1 LSHIVT
7 FRATLNVIEKTSI
20 QAATLDEASLQ
31 IPNGA
36 YTVLPVFPGGRR
48 IVRLDRHLARMDNTV
63 TLLGID
69 THFDHAQTRD
79 LMRACIEQTGLD
91 SARLRVTLP
100 RREPGVAYVSAEP
113 WQPYGPELYERGVR
127 VATVNARRDNPRAK
141 STHFIEPR
149 EELFKKLPK
158 GTYEAILCAPSGA
171 LLEGASSNFYA
182 VLDGE
187 LHTAQE
193 GMLIGV
199 ARSIVLDACA
209 QEPPMPLVREP
220 VNKSDLSNIGE
231 AMLSSASRGVVPIV
245 EIDGAPVRDG
255 LPGPVFAR
263 LHRRYQTLFKQEL
276 EPL

>member
-1 LSHIVT
+1 LSRVVT
-7 FRATLNVIEKTSI
+7 FRARLNGIEKTSI
-20 QAATLDEASLQ
+20 EAATLDEASLQ

-36 YTVLPVFPGGRR
+36 YTVLPVFPERR

-63 TLLGID
+63 GLLGID

-91 SARLRVTLP
+91 SARLRLTLP
-100 RREPGVAYVSAEP
+100 QRESGVAYVSVEP

-127 VATVNARRDNPRAK
+127 AATVNALRDNPRAK

-149 EELFKKLPK
+149 AALFEKLPE
-158 GTYEAILCAPSGA
+158 GIYEAILCGPDGDM
-171 LLEGASSNFYA
+171 LEGASSNFYA

-187 LHTAQE
+187 LRTAQE

-199 ARSIVLDACA
+199 ARSIVLDTCA
-209 QEPPMPLVREP
+209 QEPLVPLVREP
-220 VNKSDLSNIGE
+220 VNKHTLSDLSE

-245 EIDGAPVRDG
+245 EIDGEPVGNG
-255 LPGPVFAR
+255 LPGPIFAE
-263 LHRRYQTLFKQEL
+263 LHHRYQTIFEQEL